1 MPSLRSPLLA
11 RPRGTRAHRVLWLP
25 LVLAAVACGGVDN
38 DDRAASASGGGGPG
52 SGGAGATGGGGTG
65 AAGGTGGG
73 GPGICGAPE
82 GAHARADVTLTG
94 TVSGACQVPSVE
106 ATAEGTRAVVVCEF
120 GNATIDVTAD
130 PPLAVALSSGQFVD
144 VDLDTENIEGPEY
157 WGALRSPD
165 DGSLLLGFV
174 SAGSPQYF
182 EGDPWYAPLTMEQTP
197 CGDDTPRIAWK
208 LGYERASTLV
218 TEEQRRTLGAASE
231 YVVQTSALHG
241 ISTGVATTPT
251 DTHVM
256 VIARQP

>member
-1 MPSLRSPLLA
+1 
-11 RPRGTRAHRVLWLP
+11 V
-25 LVLAAVACGGVDN
+25 C
-38 DDRAASASGGGGPG
+38 GPG
-52 SGGAGATGGGGTG
+52 
-65 AAGGTGGG
+65 
-73 GPGICGAPE
+73 E

-94 TVSGACQVPSVE
+94 GVAGACQVPSVE
-106 ATAEGTRAVVVCEF
+106 TTADGTRVVVVCEF
-120 GNATIDVTAD
+120 GNATIDVIAD
-130 PPLAVALSSGQFVD
+130 PPLAIALSNGQFVD
-144 VDLDTENIEGPEY
+144 VDLDTENIEGPEW

-174 SAGSPQYF
+174 SAGSPHQF
-182 EGDPWYAPLTMEQTP
+182 EGDPWYAPLTMEQAP
-197 CGDDTPRIAWK
+197 CGDDTPRHAWT
-208 LGYERASTLV
+208 LGYGRTTTIV